1 MVLAIGRGVLEARRL
16 VVLVQITA
24 GKQIEKME
32 KEREKKR
39 SINGLTASIAPCRI
53 EHERIRCLRFQ
64 SKRFAAFMTLEMLKS
79 AVGLHVGSVGREGKN
94 KWFGVSFCDC

>member
-32 KEREKKR
+32 KERERKKV
-39 SINGLTASIAPCRI
+39 N
-53 EHERIRCLRFQ
+53 
-64 SKRFAAFMTLEMLKS
+64 
-79 AVGLHVGSVGREGKN
+79 
-94 KWFGVSFCDC
+94 